1 MKVLHIDSSPFIESS
16 ISRMVSAEIVAAM
29 LQQNPH
35 IEVVCRDVGIN
46 PPTHLSAAVMNT
58 LHNGND
64 VTLNFEQLVEL
75 DEINQA
81 ITELMTCDAV
91 VIGSPMYNHSISSNL
106 KAWLDQI
113 SQAGKTFR
121 YTVNGPIGLVPNKPV
136 YVASSRGGIYSEG
149 HNKQHDF
156 QEPYLIS
163 ILSLLGLTDVTVVRA
178 EGVSIS
184 ANAKEKALTKARHQI
199 TELFS

>member
-16 ISRMVSAEIVAAM
+16 VSRMVSAEIVAAM
-29 LQQNPH
+29 LQQSPH
-35 IEVVCRDVGIN
+35 IEVVRRDVGIN

-106 KAWLDQI
+106 KAWLDR
-113 SQAGKTFR
+113 S
-121 YTVNGPIGLVPNKPV
+121 
-136 YVASSRGGIYSEG
+136 
-149 HNKQHDF
+149 
-156 QEPYLIS
+156 
-163 ILSLLGLTDVTVVRA
+163 
-178 EGVSIS
+178 
-184 ANAKEKALTKARHQI
+184 NAM
-199 TELFS
+199 